1 MTLTAE
7 TRFNIGDTVYFL
19 NFNHEITKGIV
30 TRIDSNVVVYRDTYT
45 NAMTEYTTVRYDVV
59 TSGEYTDESHTEDT
73 LYSSPDEILAMF
85 NDQIEQGDF
94 D

>member
-30 TRIDSNVVVYRDTYT
+30 TRIDSNVVVYKDTYT
-45 NAMTEYTTVRYDVV
+45 GAISQYTTIRYDVV
-59 TSGEYTDESHTEDT
+59 TNTEYTDEPHTEDT

>member
-7 TRFNIGDTVYFL
+7 TRFNVGDTVYFL

-30 TRIDSNVVVYRDTYT
+30 TRIDSNAVVYRDTYT
-45 NAMTEYTTVRYDVV
+45 DAMTEYTIVRYDVI
-59 TSGEYTDESHTEDT
+59 TSGEYTNESHTEDT
-73 LYSSPDEILAMF
+73 LYGSPDEILAMF

>member
-7 TRFNIGDTVYFL
+7 TRFNIGDPVYFL
-19 NFNHEITKGIV
+19 NFNHEITKGFV
-30 TRIDSNVVVYRDTYT
+30 TRIDSNVVVYKDNYT
-45 NAMTEYTTVRYDVV
+45 GAVSQYTTIRYDVV
-59 TSGEYTDESHTEDT
+59 TNTEYIDESHTEDT
-73 LYSSPDEILAMF
+73 LYGSPDEILAMF